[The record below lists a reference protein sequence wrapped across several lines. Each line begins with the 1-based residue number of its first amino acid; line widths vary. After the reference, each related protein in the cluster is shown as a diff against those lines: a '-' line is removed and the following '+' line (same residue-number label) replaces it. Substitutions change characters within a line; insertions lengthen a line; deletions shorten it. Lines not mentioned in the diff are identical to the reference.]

1 MRYRDA
7 ASFRQAL
14 EQRLQTTAAG
24 DGARLARDRKRVTFE
39 RFLARLATAAPDAW
53 RLKGGFALDL
63 RLADRARTTRDIDL
77 DWQASE
83 DELLET
89 LIDAAALD
97 SGDYFSFQIERAGIP
112 PDRLGG
118 SHRFRVI
125 ATLAGRQFETFPLD
139 VGLRTDAITESDI
152 VTTSDL
158 LAFADIQPITLPA
171 VPLEL
176 QIAEKLHAYTR
187 NYSDTRP
194 STRVK
199 DLVDLTLIAELFPLD
214 AARLQQAITTTFGGR
229 GGHDPPTAFPSPPT
243 DWAIPYRQLAQ
254 AVAIDPELESG
265 HTTAAALLNP
275 ILDGTTSDG
284 TWTPDSGRW
293 HSESR

>member
-14 EQRLQTTAAG
+14 EQRLQTQAAG

-53 RLKGGFALDL
+53 QLKGGFALDL

-77 DWQASE
+77 DWQATE

-89 LIDAAALD
+89 LIRAAALD
-97 SGDYFSFQIERAGIP
+97 NGDYFSFQIERTGTP

-118 SHRFRVI
+118 SHRFRVT

-139 VGLRTDAITESDI
+139 VGLRSQPITEADT

-158 LAFADIQPITLPA
+158 LAFADIDPVTVPA
-171 VPLEL
+171 MRLEL
-176 QIAEKLHAYTR
+176 QVAEKLHAYTR
-187 NYSDTRP
+187 SHQGSRP

-199 DLVDLTLIAELFPLD
+199 DLVDLALIAELFPLQ
-214 AARLQQAITTTFGGR
+214 ATSLCQAIATTFAGR
-229 GGHDPPTAFPSPPT
+229 AEHNQPTALPSPPA
-243 DWAIPYRQLAQ
+243 DWAVPYRQLAQ
-254 AVAIDPELESG
+254 AVAITPELDAG
-265 HTTAAALLNP
+265 HTTAAALLDP
-275 ILDGTTSDG
+275 ILDETTTAG
-284 TWTPDSGRW
+284 TWVPDARRW
-293 HSESR
+293 NTERR